1 MSLVVTTMF
10 YNDEKLK
17 TARPA
22 QFFLALG
29 LTVFAIVY
37 RVFVTSVLFAITPF
51 WILGIGILVYF
62 INVTV
67 NKATGNIN
75 SIGVN
80 INNCIMNTIKE
91 VCGGPI

>member
-1 MSLVVTTMF
+1 MNPSFVSLVVTTMF

-22 QFFLALG
+22 KFFLALG

-51 WILGIGILVYF
+51 WILGIGILVYL

-67 NKATGNIN
+67 NKATGNVN
-75 SIGVN
+75 SI
-80 INNCIMNTIKE
+80 ITFFLSFFLF
-91 VCGGPI
+91 